1 MSIMLRGFLGLVAW
15 LLLGFVFTE
24 VTVLALN
31 AWVMH
36 EAQRH
41 EQTSI
46 ASQLPGPN

>member
-1 MSIMLRGFLGLVAW
+1 MSIMQRGFLGLVAW

-24 VTVLALN
+24 LTVLALN

-36 EAQRH
+36 EAQRR

-46 ASQLPGPN
+46 AAQPPGSN